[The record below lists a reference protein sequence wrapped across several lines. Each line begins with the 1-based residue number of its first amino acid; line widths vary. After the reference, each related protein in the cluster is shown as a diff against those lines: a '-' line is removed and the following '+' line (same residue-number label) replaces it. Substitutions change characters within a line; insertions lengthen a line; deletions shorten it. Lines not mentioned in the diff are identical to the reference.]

1 MDNTGNKPN
10 QNEGIL
16 SIYMN
21 IEQMVYLLLLLVY
34 GGNKGGQINI
44 IYGWIINNINTSTTS
59 TLQLKYQK

>member
-1 MDNTGNKPN
+1 MYINIMDNTGNKPN

-34 GGNKGGQINI
+34 GGNKGG
-44 IYGWIINNINTSTTS
+44 
-59 TLQLKYQK
+59 